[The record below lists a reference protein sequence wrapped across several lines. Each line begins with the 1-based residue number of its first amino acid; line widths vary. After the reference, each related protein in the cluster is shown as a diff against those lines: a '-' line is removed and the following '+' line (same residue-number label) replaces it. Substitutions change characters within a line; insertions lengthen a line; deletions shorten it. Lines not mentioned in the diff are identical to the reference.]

1 MTRSA
6 FIVTG
11 AASVVA
17 RAAIVSN
24 FIVLL
29 FWYQIASRHC
39 LTFLCIFKVFR
50 RVFLCSSILLSAYSF
65 VMALMI
71 AAPPDV
77 FRFHDFDY
85 DPTVGDR
92 YLLLP
97 VPDAK
102 QKIYISTDGHC
113 YSRRIEV
120 DPADHR
126 KRSGLYCC
134 ANRFLVDAAGAAIL
148 HTVCTGTFTHPCRD
162 DHKPTQVM
170 FKYHFALRAAKLI
183 ATDLL
188 ERGVIGPAISKPQ
201 VCGILTDVF
210 AAYAP
215 GYPDLDVGAI
225 FETRRRGFRHIF
237 EKDVPVGGTRRPWAV
252 VRGED
257 PPDLY
262 VEMARERLRWAAF
275 DVAHAASILRFPVP
289 DPAEEA
295 EREELEVQDA
305 GPALDG
311 LMAAMRAQSEAVG
324 MPISSFSINYVGPQ
338 GGRRRKRHTL
348 PPPE

>member
-1 MTRSA
+1 VY
-6 FIVTG
+6 F
-11 AASVVA
+11 
-17 RAAIVSN
+17 
-24 FIVLL
+24 FVLK
-29 FWYQIASRHC
+29 
-39 LTFLCIFKVFR
+39 FL
-50 RVFLCSSILLSAYSF
+50 LLAHSF

-71 AAPPDV
+71 AAPVAPLQ
-77 FRFHDFDY
+77 FHDFDY
-85 DPTVGDR
+85 DPSVGNR

-120 DPADHR
+120 DPRDHR

-134 ANRFLVDAAGAAIL
+134 ANRFLVDAVGAAIL
-148 HTVCTGTFTHPCRD
+148 HTVCTGTFTHPCRE
-162 DHKPTQVM
+162 DHKPTPVM
-170 FKYHFALRAAKLI
+170 FQYHFAMRGAKLI

-188 ERGVIGPAISKPQ
+188 ERGVIGPAFSKAQ
-201 VCGILTDVF
+201 LGGILTDAF

-215 GYPDLDVGAI
+215 GYPNLDVGAI
-225 FETRRRGFRHIF
+225 IEARRRGFRHIF
-237 EKDVPVGGTRRPWAV
+237 EKDVPAGETRCPWAV
-252 VRGED
+252 VRGQD

-262 VEMARERLRWAAF
+262 VEMARERLRGPAF
-275 DVAHAASILRFPVP
+275 EEAHTASILRFPVP
-289 DPAEEA
+289 DPVVVA

-311 LMAAMRAQSEAVG
+311 LFAAMRAQSEAVG

-338 GGRRRKRHTL
+338 GGRRRKKHTL
-348 PPPE
+348 PAE